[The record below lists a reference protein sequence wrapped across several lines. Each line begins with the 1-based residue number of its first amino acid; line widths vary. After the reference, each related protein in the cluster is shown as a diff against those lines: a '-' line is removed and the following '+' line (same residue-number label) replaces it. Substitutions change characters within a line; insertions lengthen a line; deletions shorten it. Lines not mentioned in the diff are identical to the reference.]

1 MSAYPL
7 AHPVAFASSAI
18 LLCKSL
24 RVVACSLDRPP
35 ERALAELLRSD
46 QVCCVPV
53 GSSLSAGS
61 RGGSREPHRCSRP
74 LSDRDHFG
82 QSLLP
87 RVGSFTV
94 TTVHRAF
101 ACANH
106 RNLRSGEHLVEV
118 QTLPHFSLLHGLTT
132 NLYHEGAAFPLSPRG

>member
-7 AHPVAFASSAI
+7 AFPEAFASSAI
-18 LLCKSL
+18 LLSESL
-24 RVVACSLDRPP
+24 RLVAYSLDRPP
-35 ERALAELLRSD
+35 ERTLGGLLRSD
-46 QVCCVPV
+46 QVFCVPV

-61 RGGSREPHRCSRP
+61 RGWSREPTRCPRP

-94 TTVHRAF
+94 
-101 ACANH
+101 
-106 RNLRSGEHLVEV
+106 
-118 QTLPHFSLLHGLTT
+118 
-132 NLYHEGAAFPLSPRG
+132 